1 MRDRRVCFQ
10 PNSGGEQAEE
20 GSLHPPHSV
29 PIVSLRPT
37 PLGVE
42 RWGTSA
48 REQGQGQ
55 LVPISQPLLVK
66 VPSPLGSEGAVLAP
80 ALAQESLFSGV
91 HCQPVRQDGMMEA
104 FPRQLCGPLF
114 RLNPALW
121 KGAGGQLPRTELVA
135 LCLLLDRVPA
145 AMCLPS
151 LA

>member
-1 MRDRRVCFQ
+1 MCFQ
-10 PNSGGEQAEE
+10 PNSGGEGAEE

-42 RWGTSA
+42 CWGTSA
-48 REQGQGQ
+48 WEQGQGQ
-55 LVPISQPLLVK
+55 LVPTSQPLLVK

-80 ALAQESLFSGV
+80 ALVQESLFSGV

-104 FPRQLCGPLF
+104 FPRQLCRPLF

-121 KGAGGQLPRTELVA
+121 KGAGGQLPQTELVA
-135 LCLLLDRVPA
+135 PCLLLDRVPA